1 MAEAKINPSRSKGHP
16 APAKPVVLMTGATG
30 FLGGA
35 IGKALAADYT
45 VVGLDR
51 TPKDLAHAECVR
63 CDFTADESVDEALR
77 QVTSRHGTRI
87 ASVVHLAGYFDFSGE
102 PNPLYRQVNVEGTR
116 RLLRKQKTQHVQ
128 RNRKERQT

>member
-1 MAEAKINPSRSKGHP
+1 MTEAKINPGRNKAHP

-35 IGKALAADYT
+35 IGKALAANYT

-77 QVTSRHGTRI
+77 EVMGVLALPAAILPLIETGPGKDSDCRALIDQVEKRTG
-87 ASVVHLAGYFDFSGE
+87 AS
-102 PNPLYRQVNVEGTR
+102 PP
-116 RLLRKQKTQHVQ
+116 
-128 RNRKERQT
+128 